1 MNHILLCNMT
11 NNLIS
16 RLIRVHDDIKEK
28 KSMWN
33 LDKLFKCFCSS
44 KKGKTLISFYN

>member
-28 KSMWN
+28 KVCGILINFLNVSAVQKKE
-33 LDKLFKCFCSS
+33 KL
-44 KKGKTLISFYN
+44 